1 MIEQL
6 TRWSSLAGVVAALGS
21 GFYAYGIFEN
31 RISQLENTEFVVNE
45 TVDLAPVN
53 EKISDLEVEIL
64 DRMSA
69 LEDEW
74 MARDN
79 DSNDDILNDI
89 AGVISD
95 IKQLRAAAISEDQEL
110 QLNIVELSN
119 KTFKEFGKVRDLIN
133 ELNKLVAI
141 AEKQSELNKILIDE
155 IKAEASNPLGG

>member
-53 EKISDLEVEIL
+53 EKIADLEVEIL

-89 AGVISD
+89 ASLKSD
-95 IKQLRAAAISEDQEL
+95 VENFFDKATAADNQL
-110 QLNIVELSN
+110 QLNIVELSD
-119 KTFKEFGKVRDLIN
+119 KTFKEFGKIRDLIN
-133 ELNKLVAI
+133 QLETKVAVTDKQTQLNG
-141 AEKQSELNKILIDE
+141 ILIEE
-155 IKAEASNPLGG
+155 IQEQSKNPLSN